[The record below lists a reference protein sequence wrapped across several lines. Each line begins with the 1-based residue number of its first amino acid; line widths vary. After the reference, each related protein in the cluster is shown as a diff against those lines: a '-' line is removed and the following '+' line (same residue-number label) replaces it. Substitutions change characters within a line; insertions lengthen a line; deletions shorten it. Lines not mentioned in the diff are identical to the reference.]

1 MTSFAARAI
10 GITGVFAV
18 LAASACAK
26 QDETAQPVTANG
38 AQQPYGYA
46 PNGQPPY
53 GQQQAP
59 YGQQTA
65 PYGQQQAP
73 YGQPT
78 AYPTPAPTAP
88 TAPTAPPQAAQLSTP
103 GPFATP
109 CQSDQLCGLAK
120 CNVQA
125 QKCVFPCKLPTDCAT
140 GASCNAATGFC
151 LPGGS

>member
-1 MTSFAARAI
+1 MTSSFAARAI

-26 QDETAQPVTANG
+26 QDQTPQPVTANG

-46 PNGQPPY
+46 PNGQPAY
-53 GQQQAP
+53 GQQTAPYGQAP

-65 PYGQQQAP
+65 PYGQQTAP
-73 YGQPT
+73 QPT
-78 AYPTPAPTAP
+78 AAYPAATA
-88 TAPTAPPQAAQLSTP
+88 APQAGQLSTP
-103 GPFATP
+103 GPLALP
-109 CQSDQLCGLAK
+109 CQTDQTCGLAK
-120 CNVQA
+120 CNTQV
-125 QKCVFPCKLPTDCAT
+125 QKCVFPCQLPTDCAT